1 MERRQKSLYPLTQR
15 NDKEGSSDVTDEPSI
30 SPWHWSV
37 HRRLLTADICNDLPD
52 IFPSTELHT
61 RSAIHPGSAG
71 KALENT
77 QPVVSGELV
86 DKCTCLLTHLPDGPT
101 LPPPSPHRTELQSPT
116 LVNRLVLLSS
126 LPLLTR
132 PADFPG
138 IFSQS
143 DCLNL
148 RPYFRVLEVSKLRW
162 TLSWWI

>member
-1 MERRQKSLYPLTQR
+1 MERRQNHCTHSPREMTRRVPQMLLMNHPFLL
-15 NDKEGSSDVTDEPSI
+15 GSGLCTGVLI
-30 SPWHWSV
+30 
-37 HRRLLTADICNDLPD
+37 ADICNDLPD
-52 IFPSTELHT
+52 IFTSTELRT

-77 QPVVSGELV
+77 QPVVSGDLV
-86 DKCTCLLTHLPDGPT
+86 DKCTCLLTHLPEGPT

-138 IFSQS
+138 IFSK
-143 DCLNL
+143 
-148 RPYFRVLEVSKLRW
+148 V
-162 TLSWWI
+162 IA

>member
-101 LPPPSPHRTELQSPT
+101 LPHQVPT
-116 LVNRLVLLSS
+116 GLSS
-126 LPLLTR
+126 SHPHWWTGW
-132 PADFPG
+132 F
-138 IFSQS
+138 FSP
-143 DCLNL
+143 
-148 RPYFRVLEVSKLRW
+148 PY
-162 TLSWWI
+162 LSWHALLIFLASSPRVIAWIWGLTSGFWRYLN